1 MQQDCHKTIPHRNI
15 RLSLLYREY
24 RKFIP
29 KGLRPLFEQKI
40 VYGINS
46 KAYDLYMS
54 LGENCLPAT
63 TLRQVNLRKF
73 SGPFD
78 WIAKSD
84 FPDRVSQIES
94 NFEDVLNYE
103 DLVFSV
109 DQKTDRRHNACSVK
123 NSRTGYTY
131 PHDFQDDS
139 QECYLKQKAKY
150 QRRQERMFALS
161 RGANG
166 LFLYSDFGSGYQYSN
181 YSKKVDEYFA
191 LMERLRKKLQLQKF
205 SLILAVK
212 ADSDMATDFVD
223 VYERDSMKLLIQAV
237 PGKYLHENYDM
248 FDWPSVYLKR
258 AIKVAADIELQR

>member
-1 MQQDCHKTIPHRNI
+1 MNITQTIPHRNL
-15 RLSLLYREY
+15 RLSLLYMSY
-24 RKFIP
+24 RKVIP
-29 KGLRPLFEQKI
+29 KGLRPFIEQKFI
-40 VYGINS
+40 YQINP

-63 TLRQVNLRKF
+63 TLKQVNLRKF

-84 FPDRVSQIES
+84 FSDRVLQIES
-94 NFEDVLNYE
+94 EFTNALNYE
-103 DLVFSV
+103 DLVF
-109 DQKTDRRHNACSVK
+109 DLDRKTDNRHNACSVK
-123 NSRTGYTY
+123 NSRTGYMY

-161 RGANG
+161 QGANG

-181 YSKKVDEYFA
+181 YSQKIDEYFA
-191 LMERLRKKLQLQKF
+191 LMERLRTKLQLQKF

-212 ADSDMATDFVD
+212 ADSEMATTDFVD
-223 VYERDSMKLLIQAV
+223 VYEKKSMKLLIQAV
-237 PGKYLHENYDM
+237 PGKYLHEDHDM
-248 FDWPSVYLKR
+248 FDWPSLYLKR
-258 AIKVAADIELQR
+258 AITVATNIELQR

>member
-1 MQQDCHKTIPHRNI
+1 MHTHKTIAHRNV
-15 RLSLLYREY
+15 RLSCLYMKY

-29 KGLRPLFEQKI
+29 KGLRPILEQKFI
-40 VYGINS
+40 YGIS
-46 KAYDLYMS
+46 PQAYDFYMS

-63 TLRQVNLRKF
+63 SLKQVNLRKF

-84 FPDRVSQIES
+84 FSDRVLQIES
-94 NFEDVLNYE
+94 EFTNALNYE
-103 DLVFSV
+103 DLVF
-109 DQKTDRRHNACSVK
+109 DLDRKTDNRHNACSVK
-123 NSRTGYTY
+123 NSRTGYMY

-150 QRRQERMFALS
+150 QRRQERMYALAQ
-161 RGANG
+161 GANG
-166 LFLYSDFGSGYQYSN
+166 LFLYSDFGSGCQYSN
-181 YSKKVDEYFA
+181 YSQKVNEYFA

-237 PGKYLHENYDM
+237 PSKYLHESYDM

-258 AIKVAADIELQR
+258 AIKVATDIELQR